1 MSRVICVTIAKH
13 SLQLSVTNCVY
24 SSIFS
29 LLYNGISPELLS
41 DVYIRHLD
49 YFQCGCL
56 VFNFRSVFKEFKL
69 VLPFV

>member
-1 MSRVICVTIAKH
+1 MSRVICVTVTKH

-29 LLYNGISPELLS
+29 LLCNVINSELLS
-41 DVYIRHLD
+41 DVYITHLD
-49 YFQCGCL
+49 YSQCGSL